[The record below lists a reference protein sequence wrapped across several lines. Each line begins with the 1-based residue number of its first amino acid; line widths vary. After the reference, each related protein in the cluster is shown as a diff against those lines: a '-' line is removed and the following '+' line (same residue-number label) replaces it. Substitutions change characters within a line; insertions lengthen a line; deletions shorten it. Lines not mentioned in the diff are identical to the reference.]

1 VFDFGY
7 FGGGLIRLVSSAI
20 EVYKWIVIVRVLVS
34 WISPDPFN
42 PIVQFLRGVTDPV
55 LDRLRGWLPRFL
67 WSTGLDFTPLVLI
80 LLLQVV
86 QIGLH
91 SLRLS

>member
-1 VFDFGY
+1 VFDFGN

-20 EVYKWIVIVRVLVS
+20 RVYMWVVIIRVLVS
-34 WISPDPFN
+34 WISPDPLN
-42 PIVQFLRGVTDPV
+42 PIIQFLRGVTDPV
-55 LDRLRGWLPRFL
+55 LDRLRRLMPRFF

-86 QIGLH
+86 LLGLS
-91 SLRLS
+91 SLRFS